1 MAEIE
6 QKYPI
11 DFRRGGDTVHDGTE
25 KYIKEII
32 LLYNAI
38 NSIRGNLKA
47 PTFNSEVATVPNQW
61 YVDANG
67 VIWMRDLTN
76 KKWNKMGENAPY
88 FGAKGSMDAERV
100 NGYVFNLDGI
110 KNRQLI
116 WYNAEKEEFEP
127 AMGTG
132 DTNFEVVISEER
144 TPYKEVL
151 WLKPVSN
158 DYNGSHSLNEE

>member
-1 MAEIE
+1 MADFE
-6 QKYPI
+6 QKYPF
-11 DFRRGGDTVHDGTE
+11 DFRRGGDTVHDITE
-25 KYIKEII
+25 KLIKEIPKI
-32 LLYNAI
+32 YNAI
-38 NSIRGNLKA
+38 NAVRRNLA
-47 PTFNSEVATVPNQW
+47 VPIDDSEVGYVPSQW
-61 YVDANG
+61 YVDSNG
-67 VIWMRDLTN
+67 ILWMRDLTN